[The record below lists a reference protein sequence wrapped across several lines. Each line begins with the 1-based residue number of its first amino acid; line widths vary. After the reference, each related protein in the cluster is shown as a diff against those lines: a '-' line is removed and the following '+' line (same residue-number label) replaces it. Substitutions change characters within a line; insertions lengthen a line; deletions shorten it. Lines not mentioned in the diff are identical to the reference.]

1 MVTGTHAHANARH
14 QRAHPLFHFLAD
26 NREELIARCRAKV
39 ALRARDGAE
48 HQTSN
53 GIPLFLDQLTRTL
66 AAEDAGETGE
76 SLSISGASGGD
87 SQALSEMGISAAAH
101 GKALLEVG
109 YSVDQVV
116 HDYGDLCQAITD
128 LAFEREA
135 PFGVDEFRTLNR
147 CLDNAIADAV
157 SSFAA
162 QKEVT
167 VASESSA
174 RENQR
179 LGFLIHEF
187 RNHVQ
192 VATLAYIAL
201 ESGKLGMGGSTSAVL
216 KRSLAA
222 MSALLKQSLA
232 EVRLSADIPTRDSF
246 SVAAFVAD
254 AQVTAALYAG
264 TSGCTLRVPFVD
276 PLLGVVGNRLLLAAA
291 LTNLLQNAFKFTHPC
306 SQITLTARAAD
317 DRVLI
322 EVQDNCGGLPTGA
335 AERLF
340 KPFSQSGKNRSGL
353 GLGLSI
359 ARQSVEAD
367 GGTLC
372 VTDLPGT
379 GCVFTISLPRQ
390 PLI

>member
-1 MVTGTHAHANARH
+1 V
-14 QRAHPLFHFLAD
+14 FHFLTN
-26 NREELIARCRAKV
+26 NRDELIARCKAKV
-39 ALRARDGAE
+39 ARRSGAAASSV
-48 HQTSN
+48 QLSN
-53 GIPLFLDQLTRTL
+53 GVPLFLEQLTRTL
-66 AAEDAGETGE
+66 EAEEAGELGE
-76 SLSISGASGGD
+76 SFRISGASGGD
-87 SQALSEMGISAAAH
+87 THALSEMGVSASAH
-101 GKALLEVG
+101 GRALLELG
-109 YSVDQVV
+109 YTVDQVV
-116 HDYGDLCQAITD
+116 HDYGDLCQAISD
-128 LAFEREA
+128 LAVERDA

-162 QKEVT
+162 QREVD
-167 VASESSA
+167 VAGQSSA

-179 LGFLIHEF
+179 LGFFVHEF

-192 VATLAYIAL
+192 VATLAFIAL
-201 ESGKLGMGGSTSAVL
+201 ESGKLGMGGSTSGVL

-222 MSALLKQSLA
+222 MSALLKQSIS
-232 EVRLSADIPTRDSF
+232 EVRLGADIPTRDSF

-264 TSGCTLRVPFVD
+264 TSGCTLKVPFVD

-291 LTNLLQNAFKFTHPC
+291 LTNLLQNAFKFTH
-306 SQITLTARAAD
+306 SHTEVTLTARAAG

-322 EVQDNCGGLPTGA
+322 EVQDNCGGLPEGTA
-335 AERLF
+335 DRLF
-340 KPFSQSGKNRSGL
+340 KPFSQSSKNKSGL

-367 GGTLC
+367 GGTLSA
-372 VTDLPGT
+372 TDLPGA